1 MASLIWSAILS
12 GCPSVTDS
20 EVNRRAV
27 IGQALPGGLIGHL
40 RPGVL
45 GEILCGVRP
54 ESDHAVPDGVCNLS
68 LGARVRAVDD
78 AVRGE

>member
-20 EVNRRAV
+20 EVNRREV
-27 IGQALPGGLIGHL
+27 IGQALLGGSIGHL

-45 GEILCGVRP
+45 GQILGGVGAEP
-54 ESDHAVPDGVCNLS
+54 GHAVPDGVCDLG
-68 LGARVRAVDD
+68 LGARRAGRRRRR
-78 AVRGE
+78 RG